1 MSRYRLYQVDA
12 FTTERFQGNPAG
24 VVPNAEGLSATEM
37 QAIAREL
44 NNSETAFIHPPEAP
58 DHDVVVRFFTPTTEV
73 PSCGHATIAAHY
85 VRAVENGLPS
95 CTVIQKIGAG
105 ILPVEVV
112 RVGSDYRIV
121 MTQGAIE
128 FGEPFEAALVD
139 QILAALGLPLG
150 ARDQRYPIQIVS
162 TGHSKVMVGID
173 SRDTLNALAPDMAR
187 LSEISG
193 RIGCNG
199 YFVFTLAADAPDI
212 LAHGRMFAPAIGI
225 PEDPVTGNANG
236 PLGAYLIKHG
246 LAAAEGG
253 VLRFRALQG
262 EALGRPGVV
271 EVIVEAEGG
280 TPRLVRVGG
289 RAVVAFQSELEL

>member
-1 MSRYRLYQVDA
+1 MSRYRVYQVDS

-24 VVPNAEGLSATEM
+24 VVPNAEGLTAAQM

-44 NNSETAFIHPPEAP
+44 NNSETAFIHPPDAP
-58 DHDVVVRFFTPTTEV
+58 DHEVLVRFFTPTTEV

-85 VRAVENGLPS
+85 VRAVEKDLPS
-95 CTVIQKIGAG
+95 CTVVQKIGAG

-112 RVGSDYRIV
+112 RDRSGYRIV

-128 FGEPFEAALVD
+128 FGEPFDSPQVD
-139 QILAALGLPLG
+139 EIAQALGLAAGSLDERCPV
-150 ARDQRYPIQIVS
+150 QVVS
-162 TGHSKVMVGID
+162 TGHSKVIVGID
-173 SRDTLNALAPDMAR
+173 SRDTLNSLAPDLAR

-199 YFVFTLAADAPDI
+199 YFVFVLAQDASDI

-236 PLGAYLIKHG
+236 PLGAYLVKHG

-253 VLRFRALQG
+253 LLTFRAQQG
-262 EALGRPGVV
+262 EAVGRPGVV
-271 EVIVEAEGG
+271 EVMVEAEGT
-280 TPRLVRVGG
+280 TPKLVRVAG
-289 RAVVAFQSELEL
+289 RAVIAFQSELEL